1 MKIFTCETKVPSL
14 TSIYIMS
21 RLFTLLLP
29 LLPPISLLILLLL
42 LLLLLLVLLLLD
54 LSHPLQPSAKE
65 RPLVQPGYRVL
76 RPTSIAGYIAQWLE
90 RLTADQQVPGSNPG
104 VPFIGSDHSVPDPS
118 GEHN

>member
-1 MKIFTCETKVPSL
+1 
-14 TSIYIMS
+14 MS

-42 LLLLLLVLLLLD
+42 LPLVLLLLD
-54 LSHPLQPSAKE
+54 LSHPLQCPSAKE
-65 RPLVQPGYRVL
+65 RPLVQPGYRFL

-90 RLTADQQVPGSNPG
+90 QLTADQQVPGSNPG
-104 VPFIGSDHSVPDPS
+104 MPFIGSGDHSEPDPS